1 MIFAAQIAIN
11 FMKKISLLL
20 IVLFCITA
28 CSKRETN
35 FTVSG
40 NVEGLKKGT
49 LYLQKLDDTLL
60 VNVDS
65 VVING
70 DANFILKDYIESPQ
84 VMYLYLDRSD
94 NSQYD
99 NRIEFF
105 GEEGE
110 MTINT
115 TLKNF
120 QVDAKIIGS
129 KNQVKLAEYKTM
141 MSRFNDRNLEL
152 IQQNF
157 EAQRDE
163 NEELLIATNREY
175 ESLLKRKYLYT
186 VNFALNNKDME
197 IAPYLALS
205 EVFDANIKYLDTI
218 YSAITPPVK
227 ESKYGKELKNFLKE
241 RRKLEKVDQIEV
253 TSAEEETE

>member
-1 MIFAAQIAIN
+1 
-11 FMKKISLLL
+11 MKKISLIFIVFLL
-20 IVLFCITA
+20 VAA
-28 CSKRETN
+28 CNKKESN

-49 LYLQKLDDTLL
+49 LYLQKLEDTVL

-65 VVING
+65 VIVNG
-70 DANFILKDYIESPQ
+70 DANFVLTDYISSPQ
-84 VMYLYLDRSD
+84 IMYLYLDRGD
-94 NSQYD
+94 NITYD

-105 GEEGE
+105 GEKGE

-120 QVDAKIIGS
+120 QVDAQITGS
-129 KNQVKLAEYKTM
+129 ENQIKLGEYRQM
-141 MSRFNDRNLEL
+141 MARFNEKNLDL

-157 EAQRDE
+157 LAQRDN
-163 NEELLIATNREY
+163 NEELLIATNKEY
-175 ESLLKRKYLYT
+175 ERLLSRKYLYT
-186 VNFALNNKDME
+186 VNFAINNKDLE

-218 YSAITPPVK
+218 YSSMTPQVK
-227 ESKYGKELKNFLKE
+227 DSQYGKELKNFLKE
-241 RRKLEKVDQIEV
+241 RRKLEKVDEV
-253 TSAEEETE
+253 EVSSAEN